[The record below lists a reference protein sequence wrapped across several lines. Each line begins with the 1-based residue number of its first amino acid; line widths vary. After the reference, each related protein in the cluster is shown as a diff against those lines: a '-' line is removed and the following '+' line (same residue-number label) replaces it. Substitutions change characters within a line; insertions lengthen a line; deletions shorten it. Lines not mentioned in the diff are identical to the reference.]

1 MSDNAMNTRSW
12 IATIVGIVMFFMG
25 AVLALE
31 ARVSAEAMSEI
42 RRVQLDHASRLQILE
57 KASERNTV
65 IFEYIKSEISAIH
78 ENLTEH
84 IKAHLEGR
92 RQ

>member
-12 IATIVGIVMFFMG
+12 IATIVGIVMFFAG

-31 ARVSAEAMSEI
+31 ARVTTETMAELK
-42 RRVQLDHASRLQILE
+42 RVQLDHSSRIQILE

-65 IFEYIKSEISAIH
+65 IFEYIKEKIDLIND
-78 ENLTEH
+78 NLTGH
-84 IKAHLEGR
+84 IKTHLEGR
-92 RQ
+92 IQ